1 MKKVSKIETAKMN
14 SSKLHHRPLINIGE
28 RKRGGGGG
36 EEEEGGG
43 ET

>member
-36 EEEEGGG
+36 GGG
-43 ET
+43 GGWGD